1 MTERPAGR
9 VKLSGYLDIPEE
21 RLASVMAAL
30 PIHLEL
36 TRMEPGCLE
45 FDVSQSATA
54 EGRLLVSEL
63 FEDQAAF
70 EAHQKRT
77 AASAWAEVTAGIPRH
92 YEVTEE

>member
-1 MTERPAGR
+1 MNRKIRLT
-9 VKLSGYLDIPEE
+9 GYLDIPEE

-30 PIHLEL
+30 PIHSEL
-36 TRMEPGCLE
+36 TRLEPGCLE
-45 FDVSQSATA
+45 FDVSQSATV

-77 AASAWAEVTAGIPRH
+77 AASAWAKITAGIPRH